1 MSWGDTMGDI
11 SRDMMN
17 RFRRGRIRAR
27 RYTAGFLAAAT
38 LVGCGV
44 GWGLRQTGISATADT
59 FCGAEEHTH
68 TQQCYEKVL
77 VCGMEEGETLP
88 TQAPHVHEE
97 SCYGLQKICV
107 CGTEAHAHSDA
118 CYAMQRNL
126 TCTSGEH
133 SHGDACYTTSGGELT
148 CAAAEHTHSDECKD
162 AEGNLTCDQQEH
174 SHGDGCFSPVER
186 TLSCTLTEHTHDDSC
201 YGDAEKVLIC
211 GHGEHEHTDACYE
224 EQQVLVCTLSTEPEA
239 QTPHVHAEAC
249 YEERRICGKE
259 EHSHTDQ
266 CMSDPT
272 ADVEDADAWSAN
284 ACNPGGGVWAAD
296 LLGVA
301 SAQLGYAESQR
312 NFRVDENGIRR
323 GYTRYGAWY
332 GDPYGS
338 WNGMFLAYCLHFAGV
353 PESAVS
359 QRAGVSALLADLSG
373 SDRLKNPDDY
383 TPQPGDIAVFGD
395 RVGVIREAG
404 ETLSVI
410 CGDVDGIVAELSVAP
425 SSISKYIKL
434 AEISVAAYSVKKNA
448 QAALTG
454 ETGSNSGASAQMSD
468 YVQSIV
474 LTVNGK
480 TYTINKGG
488 SVPTVEMNQGD
499 NITFRVNFNLP
510 NNTYPGTY
518 DIDGIS
524 LNNDIT
530 PTVFYHDTTKKEVG
544 KYSISTAGVITL
556 SEIIPEN
563 MWENGADFTGYIA
576 FDGIADLLG
585 SDENYSMNFPG
596 FGSIPV
602 TPRKEANQTDF
613 SKTVVANADGSNYSV
628 NEDGKIVVT
637 YKVTVSQ
644 RKGDGTEKITI
655 KDHLNDQPWDHNIQ
669 TIMMGSFVDGSIS
682 LRKNTSNE
690 SSNLPVDAS
699 ARKTDENGKDMIEVS
714 DLEPLMEGESYELSY
729 SVVLPSD
736 VDRHGI
742 GGTACNWAEYQGD
755 TSSNSSYWLD
765 YKSYVEKGGHYNES
779 TGRIDWSI
787 KLDSPKGSLAGKTL
801 KDIFEN
807 GETEIPGQLT
817 SENVVGDITITG
829 SNGFSATISKDEL
842 FGGGYTIRND
852 NRPFTI
858 MYSTTVPASSEITSY
873 KNKATL
879 DDKFWDEAEV
889 TVTPGQWRV
898 AKALKSSDL
907 TNSKLTWSLDVINSG
922 GASNFTVTDVI
933 SDAYKKD
940 DSTTISASH
949 YGIQSEIKEAIEKGL
964 YVILADGKE
973 TRIDYKDFSDKITVM
988 PSYKEID
995 GDEETGAISGFTLSF
1010 LCQNGTDPIKSVHIP
1025 SYETHIRTAN
1035 IPVSVDWVFKNTA
1048 TVENKA
1054 EGSATYEYRKTV
1066 PFKKRVSIKW
1076 NDYQEKVEGVFGQID
1091 QLRYQIELTTDAKQT
1106 EDIRITDQLP
1116 VGLKFNYFQYTI
1128 DNQYVSN
1135 VCQLENYTAAVEEGR
1150 LNFVISGYNTDGKS
1164 HSILITYSVTYD
1176 SDPRWNDPSVSSVS
1190 YINTAHMGDEESTAE
1205 ATISRNLAKTAVIG
1219 TGARSNEIQYTV
1231 VINPAGERLNNG
1243 NDIWLKDNMSPGGV
1257 SWSVDKDDIKLYKL
1271 HKDENG
1277 NILLSEANRVPFTQ
1291 IQFDLDK
1298 ADWLRILVSDE
1309 QAYVLT
1315 YTVKLVRSTVTQDT
1329 TINNTVALEGITS
1342 TTRGVSAKKL
1352 SSDAGGDN
1360 GMLTIYKQDKDTG
1373 VTITSSEAT
1382 FEIRSFDKNT
1392 AVWSEEKMTFT
1403 TTGGKISIPFS
1414 DNQQNAMRQDILYR
1428 IVEVASPDGYKLDPT
1443 PRYLIF
1449 SNESTKSEAL
1459 KIATGLE
1466 SVPDCDEGRDAI
1478 TDQSVLLKISK
1489 PGTQQSIQVDN
1500 HKMQLT
1506 VNKQWL
1512 FPESD
1517 TQNIIPV
1524 QAIEVKL
1531 YRHIEHGEEQEVV
1544 GKGATLM
1551 APAWSYSWDDL
1562 EKTDVNGNPYLYSVK
1577 EVILDGY
1584 EGQWTVNYLNNDI
1597 NSGII
1602 TIQNSVNIRYSYE
1615 LPNTGGTGTRN
1626 YVLFGTLAM
1635 ILAGCGMIVTRK
1647 KHDIGVNE
1655 K

>member
-1 MSWGDTMGDI
+1 MGDI
-11 SRDMMN
+11 TREKV
-17 RFRRGRIRAR
+17 RGYRAR
-27 RYTAGFLAAAT
+27 RKRAQRYTAAFLAFAT

-44 GWGLRQTGISATADT
+44 GWSLRQTGISATAEA

-77 VCGMEEGETLP
+77 ICGLEEGETLP
-88 TQAPHVHEE
+88 TEAPHEHTD
-97 SCYGLQKICV
+97 SCYEEKLVAACAQEEHTHTDG
-107 CGTEAHAHSDA
+107 

-126 TCTSGEH
+126 TCTAQEH
-133 SHGDACYTTSGGELT
+133 SHTDACYTLTGGSLV
-148 CAAAEHTHSDECKD
+148 CAAQEHTHSDACKD
-162 AEGNLTCDQQEH
+162 AEGNIVCGLSEH
-174 SHGDGCFSPVER
+174 THGDGCYSPVEKV
-186 TLSCTLTEHTHDDSC
+186 LSCTLQEHTHGDSC
-201 YGDAEKVLIC
+201 YGPAQKTLIC
-211 GHGEHEHTDACYE
+211 GHAEHTHTAECMKNEKVLVCTLPTQQEPQEPHVHTDACYE
-224 EQQVLVCTLSTEPEA
+224 EKL
-239 QTPHVHAEAC
+239 
-249 YEERRICGKE
+249 ICGKTEHTHSELCFSNTAARETE
-259 EHSHTDQ
+259 EQ
-266 CMSDPT
+266 W
-272 ADVEDADAWSAN
+272 AAAAG
-284 ACNPGGGVWAAD
+284 NPGSGIWAID

-301 SAQLGYAESQR
+301 SSQLGYEEVKE
-312 NFRVDENGIRR
+312 NFILDENGAKKF
-323 GYTRYGAWY
+323 YTRYSDSY

-338 WNGMFLAYCLHFAGV
+338 WNGMFLAYCLKYAGV
-353 PESAVS
+353 PEVVVPR
-359 QRAGVSALLADLSG
+359 RAGVAALLADMAS
-373 SDRLKNPDDY
+373 SAHLKNPGEY
-383 TPQPGDIAVFGD
+383 EPQPGDIAVFGD

-404 ETLSVI
+404 ETLTVI
-410 CGDVDGIVAELSVAP
+410 CGDVDGKVAELSVAP

-454 ETGSNSGASAQMSD
+454 ETGSNSGAPAQMSD
-468 YVQSIV
+468 YVTSIV

-544 KYSISTAGVITL
+544 KYSISTDGVITL
-556 SEIIPEN
+556 SEIIPDN

-585 SDENYSMNFPG
+585 SDENNSMNFPG
-596 FGSIPV
+596 FGTIPV

-628 NEDGKIVVT
+628 NEKGEIVVT

-655 KDHLNDQPWDHNIQ
+655 KDHLNDLPWDHNIQ

-714 DLEPLMEGESYELSY
+714 DLDPLKEGESYELSY

-742 GGTACNWAEYQGD
+742 GGTASNWAEYQGD

-765 YKSYVEKGGHYNES
+765 YKSYVEKGGYYNES

-787 KLDSPKGSLAGKTL
+787 KLDSPKDSLEGKKL

-842 FGGGYTIRND
+842 FGGGYTIPND
-852 NRPFTI
+852 DRPFTI
-858 MYSTTVPASSEITSY
+858 MYSTTVPASSEKTSY

-879 DDKFWDEAEV
+879 DENLWDEAEV

-922 GASNFTVTDVI
+922 GASTFTVTDVI
-933 SDAYKKD
+933 SDACKKD
-940 DSTTISASH
+940 DYATTISASH
-949 YGIQSEIKEAIEKGL
+949 YGIQSEIEEAIENGL

-973 TRIDYKDFSDKITVM
+973 TRIDYKDFSDKITVT
-988 PSYKEID
+988 PSYTKIV

-1010 LCQNGTDPIKSVHIP
+1010 VCQNGTAPIKSVHIP
-1025 SYETHIRTAN
+1025 SYETHIRTAD

-1048 TVENKA
+1048 TVDNKMG
-1054 EGSATYEYRKTV
+1054 GSATYEYRKTV
-1066 PFKKRVSIKW
+1066 PFQKRVSIKW
-1076 NDYQEKVEGVFGQID
+1076 NDYQEKVEGVLGQIEH
-1091 QLRYQIELTTDAKQT
+1091 LGFQIELTTDAEQR
-1106 EDIRITDQLP
+1106 EDILITDQLP
-1116 VGLKFNYFQYTI
+1116 DGLKYHYYSSKI
-1128 DNQYVSN
+1128 DNQNGSS
-1135 VCQLENYTAAVEEGR
+1135 VCQLVSNKEDQEKG
-1150 LNFVISGYNTDGKS
+1150 LLKFVISGYNTDGKS
-1164 HSILITYSVTYD
+1164 HSILITYDVIYD

-1190 YINTAHMGDEESTAE
+1190 YINTAHMGDVDSTAE
-1205 ATISRNLAKTAVIG
+1205 ATISRKLAKTAVIG

-1243 NDIWLKDNMSPGGV
+1243 SDIWLKDYMSPSGV

-1329 TINNTVALEGITS
+1329 TINNTVWLEGITS

-1382 FEIRSFDKNT
+1382 FEIRAFDRNT
-1392 AVWSEEKMTFT
+1392 KDWSAETMTFT

-1466 SVPDCDEGRDAI
+1466 SVPDYDEGRDPI

-1531 YRHIEHGEEQEVV
+1531 YRHIEDGEEQEVV

-1562 EKTDVNGNPYLYSVK
+1562 EKTDGNGNPYLYSVK

-1635 ILAGCGMIVTRK
+1635 ILAGCGIIVTRK
-1647 KHDIGVNE
+1647 KYDTGVIE